1 MLDSL
6 LSLDASILQWI
17 GALPH
22 PLWLTFLMNA
32 VTTLGVGSAI
42 WFVLALVVALRGDP
56 DSALRVT
63 LSLVVTAI
71 AIGVILKPA
80 VDRARPDPPSEA
92 IEVWVPLN
100 SPSFPS
106 GHAAGAAAGAYALA
120 RVWVTRAPWVWSLAV
135 VMTVSRLYLGAHYP
149 LDVAVGF
156 LVGLGCAVLV
166 TGGRTAS
173 VRAREPEFGDLGGST
188 VAGPRS

>member
-22 PLWLTFLMNA
+22 PSWLTFLMNA

-42 WFVLALVVALRGDP
+42 WFVLALVVALRGNP

-80 VDRARPDPPSEA
+80 VDRDRPDVEADPPGEA
-92 IEVWVPLN
+92 IEVWVHPT

-120 RVWVTRAPWVWSLAV
+120 RVWVTRAPWVWSLAG
-135 VMTVSRLYLGAHYP
+135 VMVVSRLYLGAHYP
-149 LDVAVGF
+149 LDVGVGF

-166 TGGRTAS
+166 TGGRTS
-173 VRAREPEFGDLGGST
+173 FVGSSN
-188 VAGPRS
+188 AGPGSQADVVG

>member
-1 MLDSL
+1 
-6 LSLDASILQWI
+6 
-17 GALPH
+17 
-22 PLWLTFLMNA
+22 MNA

-80 VDRARPDPPSEA
+80 IDRDRPDPSSEPV
-92 IEVWVPLN
+92 EVWVPLN

-106 GHAAGAAAGAYALA
+106 GHAAVAAAGAYALA
-120 RVWVTRAPWVWSLAV
+120 RAWLTRAPWVWGLAM

-149 LDVAVGF
+149 LDVVVGF
-156 LVGLGCAVLV
+156 LIGLGCAVVV
-166 TGGRTAS
+166 TGGRTS
-173 VRAREPEFGDLGGST
+173 LVGAREPEAVSR
-188 VAGPRS
+188 ARPER